1 MIIDM
6 QRGMVRVKLG
16 DKTVT
21 IEGEAYLRGLGSP
34 DFVAYSNSIEHW
46 DPPSQN
52 LKISDAERL
61 QILEVLKTCMA
72 EKNLSLEI
80 E

>member
-1 MIIDM
+1 MIIEM
-6 QRGMVRVKLG
+6 QRGKVRLKLG

-21 IEGEAYLRGLGSP
+21 IGGEAYLPGHGSP
-34 DFVAYSNSIEHW
+34 DFVAYSNSIEYW
-46 DPPSQN
+46 DPPHKN
-52 LKISDAERL
+52 LKISDTERL
-61 QILEVLKTCMA
+61 QILELLKTCMA